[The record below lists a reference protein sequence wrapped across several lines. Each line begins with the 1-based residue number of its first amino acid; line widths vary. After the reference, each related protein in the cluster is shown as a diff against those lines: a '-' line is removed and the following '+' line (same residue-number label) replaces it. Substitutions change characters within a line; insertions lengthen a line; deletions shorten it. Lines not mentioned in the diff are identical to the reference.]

1 MCYNLLDNDIDN
13 PYQDFVI
20 SALYQRDYE
29 KKIKTELS
37 IVILFFHTKQVI
49 IKFSIEN
56 FVTISWLGKVKI
68 GW

>member
-1 MCYNLLDNDIDN
+1 MDNL
-13 PYQDFVI
+13 YQDFVI

-56 FVTISWLGKVKI
+56 FVTISLLGKVKI
-68 GW
+68 G